1 MTSFAWIF
9 VGVFIGLICF
19 IGVYAKRWVRSTA
32 DWLVAGRGVG
42 RYLGATAGEAA
53 SMGAISIIAMLQA
66 AFVGGPVAWWITA
79 IGIMIFLLISA
90 TGFGIYRLRET
101 RVMTLNELLER
112 RYTRNLRVFCGSL
125 CFVSGLLNM
134 GIFPIVAGRFI
145 VYFSGLPLE
154 LMIGSLVVPTI
165 PLVTI
170 CLVALAVLL
179 ATMGGQ
185 ISLLFT
191 DFLQWIVMM
200 TMFVSVGFVVYRVI
214 NWGDVETALLAS
226 ENPRAMV
233 DPFLATSANSFGLL
247 YIFWLAI
254 RSVYNVL
261 SWAPNTMKS
270 QSATEPREA
279 KIMWV
284 FSYIRQMTTIGLLFA
299 GVAALACMALP
310 KFGPISE
317 QVQGVVGSIANE
329 AVRTEMV
336 VPIFLSIV
344 LSPFMKGLFLAGMIA
359 ASISTLDTYFL
370 TWAGVFTQDVVSPFR
385 KKTMTHEQRIK
396 WLRGSV
402 VGVAVFV
409 YLFSIFWKPTE
420 YIFMYFAITATIY
433 TGGAGVVILGGLYW
447 KRGTTPG
454 AWAAMIWGLAG
465 SVASIVALQIY
476 SKADWW
482 PNWVNGMSMAV
493 LISLSAIVV
502 YTVVSLLTSDEK
514 VNLNELLHRVEKKE
528 KPTMAERWRTVFSR
542 KNTFELIVGGT
553 AGVLLL
559 VVVGTLVYS
568 RFHEIPLAG
577 WLGFWKGYAFFFYM
591 VSVPITIWFLVG
603 SVRDIVVLIK
613 RLNSEVVDAED
624 DGQVHEHNKQ
634 GEGR

>member
-1 MTSFAWIF
+1 MTYFAWSF
-9 VGVFIGLICF
+9 VFVFIGLICF
-19 IGVYAKRWVRSTA
+19 IGIYAKRWVRSTA

-53 SMGAISIIAMLQA
+53 SMGAISIIALLQA

-79 IGIMIFLLISA
+79 VGIMIFLLISA

-125 CFVSGLLNM
+125 CFVSGVLNM

-145 VYFSGLPLE
+145 VYFSGLPLHFMVGG
-154 LMIGSLVVPTI
+154 LDVPTV
-165 PLVTI
+165 PAVTI
-170 CLVALAVLL
+170 CLVVLSVLL

-200 TMFVSVGFVVYRVI
+200 IMFVSVGFVVYRVI
-214 NWGDVETALLAS
+214 NWGDVEAALLAS

-310 KFGPISE
+310 KFGAIAE
-317 QVQGVVGSIANE
+317 QVQSTVGSIANE

-344 LSPFMKGLFLAGMIA
+344 LSPLMKGLFLAGMIA

-370 TWAGVFTQDVVSPFR
+370 TWAGVFTQDVVGPFR
-385 KKTMTHEQRIK
+385 KKSMTHEQRIK

-402 VGVAVFV
+402 VGVAFFV

-447 KRGTTPG
+447 PRGTTWG
-454 AWAAMIWGLAG
+454 AWASMVWGLVG
-465 SVASIVALQIY
+465 SVGSIIALQLY
-476 SKADWW
+476 SKTEGW
-482 PNWVNGMSMAV
+482 PSWVNGMSLAV

-502 YTVVSLLTSDEK
+502 YAVVSLLSADEK
-514 VNLNELLHRVEKKE
+514 VDLNALLHRTPKKG
-528 KPTMAERWRTVFSR
+528 KPNLSDRWRMVFSR

-553 AGVLLL
+553 AGILLL
-559 VVVGTLVYS
+559 AALGTLVYS
-568 RFHEIPLAG
+568 RFYEIPLTG
-577 WLGFWKGYAFFFYM
+577 WLGFWKGYAFFFYAI
-591 VSVPITIWFLVG
+591 SVPITIWFLVG
-603 SVRDIVVLIK
+603 SIRDIVVLLR
-613 RLNSEVVDAED
+613 RLNAEVVDAED
-624 DGQVHEHNKQ
+624 DGQVHEHNK
-634 GEGR
+634 